1 MEASDQMLEVVFNA
15 LDTDNKGYI
24 TTDQF
29 KETFRD
35 FYSSSGTPG
44 RKISIPPSDIEKIVE
59 TLDPQ
64 NDGII
69 HFEDFKKVFLDN
81 LDLNEYEESADPS
94 ITSKISAFSPN
105 TATNQSSCFSD
116 GLEYKTDDSGL
127 PTQEPSIFDFD
138 NDSALSVDGLHPER
152 LQRSE
157 IRRSWPKHRGNAY
170 DDANRLG
177 SPVSGSRS
185 DILMDGME
193 SNLENIRDRMRRMEQ
208 QVQDIH
214 QRQTSEAVSRIDRLR
229 EQNAQLSAQVTVLE
243 ERLREAEARAQR
255 IVESERNL
263 LQSTISRT
271 NREHAAEVENLRARI
286 SALESECSDLR
297 IESARCKADTQASVV
312 DRRMNSEALVEA
324 LEQIQTLQQ
333 QLKATENAHVQEMEI
348 LRRDR
353 DHAVH
358 VLEELNSSM
367 GGRRR
372 SRINSNTS
380 LPGSTSSEVIAR
392 YHESQ
397 EIVRRLIIENK
408 ALRQQLE
415 DAQDQL
421 FARSLEE
428 GRSLVGPT
436 EKSWAA
442 EIDNLTKEEVVNL
455 WTKEK
460 HYNEQLRNYIDSLI
474 TRIIERHPSLLEIAN
489 PASPP

>member
-1 MEASDQMLEVVFNA
+1 MEASDEALEVVFNA

-29 KETFRD
+29 RSTFRD
-35 FYSSSGTPG
+35 FYSSSGTG
-44 RKISIPPSDIEKIVE
+44 RKISTSPSELERIVE
-59 TLDPQ
+59 TLDPE

-69 HFEDFKKVFLDN
+69 HFDDFKKAFHDN
-81 LDLNEYEESADPS
+81 LDFKENEGSADAS
-94 ITSKISAFSPN
+94 LTSKTFAFSPN
-105 TATNQSSCFSD
+105 TATNHSTCFSD
-116 GLEYKTDDSGL
+116 GLENKTDDSGL
-127 PTQEPSIFDFD
+127 PTQEHSILDCD
-138 NDSALSVDGLHPER
+138 NDSALSVDVLHPAH

-170 DDANRLG
+170 DDTNRLN
-177 SPVSGSRS
+177 SPVSASRS
-185 DILMDGME
+185 DLMDDVE
-193 SNLENIRDRMRRMEQ
+193 SNLEHIHERMRRMEQ

-214 QRQTSEAVSRIDRLR
+214 KSQTSESGSRIDRLR
-229 EQNAQLSAQVTVLE
+229 EENAHLSAQVTILE

-255 IVESERNL
+255 VVEAERNL

-271 NREHAAEVENLRARI
+271 NREHAAEVENYRARI
-286 SALESECSDLR
+286 SALEAECSDLR
-297 IESARCKADTQASVV
+297 IESARCKVATQASVM

-333 QLKATENAHVQEMEI
+333 QLKVTENAHVQEMEV

-428 GRSLVGPT
+428 GRSLVGPS

-442 EIDNLTKEEVVNL
+442 EIDNLTKEEVVDL

-460 HYNEQLRNYIDSLI
+460 HYNEQLRTYIDSLI
-474 TRIIERHPSLLEIAN
+474 TRIIERHPSLLEIAG
-489 PASPP
+489 PATTQ